1 MGSQQQMQSLQLQTG
16 EAGALFSQWM
26 KSSNLLYLLVPA
38 DSRETCGHVPVP
50 QKWEVG
56 NIPNTLLALESSLA
70 NCSILHW
77 GWLYALY
84 TKLCRLCQYV
94 RLWILFTKHLCIS
107 VICLSTCYEAC
118 HIILTS
124 FLFTFIILTIQYIF
138 QKQNP
143 NTIYLLLHAQ
153 HGTTHSDKVK
163 LFHENIDSRLVV
175 DREGGI
181 GGGQEWEV
189 GVSRCKLLHIERKNN
204 KVPLYRTGNWIPYP
218 MINHNGKEYL

>member
-38 DSRETCGHVPVP
+38 DSKETCGHVPVP

-70 NCSILHW
+70 DCSILHW

-107 VICLSTCYEAC
+107 Q
-118 HIILTS
+118 S
-124 FLFTFIILTIQYIF
+124 FA
-138 QKQNP
+138 
-143 NTIYLLLHAQ
+143 YLLVMNL
-153 HGTTHSDKVK
+153 VILYWL
-163 LFHENIDSRLVV
+163 LFFSH
-175 DREGGI
+175 
-181 GGGQEWEV
+181 
-189 GVSRCKLLHIERKNN
+189 LLSLLFSTFFKSKTQILFIFFSMPNM
-204 KVPLYRTGNWIPYP
+204 VPPIVTKSNYFMRT
-218 MINHNGKEYL
+218 